1 MMAGAPLASKT
12 VQSGGTPWVN
22 KAMSAA
28 QGIGKGI
35 AIVQGVRE
43 AAPVVMGAIRTAGSL
58 LPYLAAL

>member
-1 MMAGAPLASKT
+1 MAGAPFASKI

-28 QGIGKGI
+28 STIGKGI
-35 AIVQGVRE
+35 TIAQGIRE
-43 AAPVVMGAIRTAGSL
+43 ATPVVMGAIRTAGSL